1 MEYIEMLKVYVI
13 SDGFCLELVCYDIV
27 IRLLLSIGWKKN
39 IGGLKYSG
47 IFVRKYDS
55 WINEFFVVK

>member
-1 MEYIEMLKVYVI
+1 ML
-13 SDGFCLELVCYDIV
+13 GFCLELVCYDIV
-27 IRLLLSIGWKKN
+27 IRLLLSIGWKRN

>member
-27 IRLLLSIGWKKN
+27 IRLLLSIGWKKIILEVWSIVEYLLEN
-39 IGGLKYSG
+39 MIVELMN
-47 IFVRKYDS
+47 FL
-55 WINEFFVVK
+55 